1 MNNPFAKIKVSSA
14 AEICARFELKQ
25 EAQPLLRDG
34 IAPREFVDALAVHR
48 QYLAG
53 IDFMAYGLPPREAIW
68 WGCLCLQHASGG
80 KLSELDKAACRA
92 AIKWIL
98 EPVEENR
105 LAAKEP
111 AEKAGLGCPAGALAA
126 ACHQTE
132 DPGGELLGAPFAGLS
147 SMAAERPFGLS
158 AEGVASN
165 APPGGRSKAPETS
178 NHPGRKP
185 SFAPA
190 RLVTGAIK
198 LASTKADPSRI
209 VDTHRL
215 FLELGIGVAEGR
227 FGWPEID
234 RKAPPQKRRMMEDRT
249 IWDSQPPG

>member
-14 AEICARFELKQ
+14 AEICAPFELKQ
-25 EAQPLLRDG
+25 EVQPLVRDG
-34 IAPREFVDALAVHR
+34 IAPREFVDALAVNR
-48 QYLAG
+48 QYVAG
-53 IDFMAYGLPPREAIW
+53 IDFMAHGLPPREAIW

-80 KLSELDKAACRA
+80 KLSELDKSACRA
-92 AIKWIL
+92 AIKWVL

-111 AEKAGLGCPAGALAA
+111 AEKAGLDCPAGALAA

-132 DPGGELLGAPFAGLS
+132 DPGGELLAAPFAGLS
-147 SMAAERPFGLS
+147 SMAAS
-158 AEGVASN
+158 
-165 APPGGRSKAPETS
+165 GRSKAPETS

-234 RKAPPQKRRMMEDRT
+234 RKAPPQKRRMMEDRK
-249 IWDSQPPG
+249 IWDSQPLA

>member
-1 MNNPFAKIKVSSA
+1 MNDPFAKIKVSSA

-25 EAQPLLRDG
+25 EVQPLLRDG
-34 IAPREFVDALAVHR
+34 IAPREFVDALAINR

-132 DPGGELLGAPFAGLS
+132 DPGGELL
-147 SMAAERPFGLS
+147 AAPFGLS

-165 APPGGRSKAPETS
+165 APPG
-178 NHPGRKP
+178 GRKP

>member
-14 AEICARFELKQ
+14 AEVCARFELKQ
-25 EAQPLLRDG
+25 EVQPLVHDG
-34 IAPREFVDALAVHR
+34 IAPREFVDALAVNR

-53 IDFMAYGLPPREAIW
+53 IDFMAHGLPPREAIW
-68 WGCLCLQHASGG
+68 WGCLCLQHASGS

-92 AIKWIL
+92 AVKWVL

-126 ACHQTE
+126 ASHQTE
-132 DPGGELLGAPFAGLS
+132 DPLTQPD
-147 SMAAERPFGLS
+147 R
-158 AEGVASN
+158 N
-165 APPGGRSKAPETS
+165 RKA
-178 NHPGRKP
+178 

-234 RKAPPQKRRMMEDRT
+234 RKALPQKRRTMEDRT
-249 IWDSQPPG
+249 IWDSQPLG

>member
-1 MNNPFAKIKVSSA
+1 MNDPFAKIKVSSA

-25 EAQPLLRDG
+25 EVQPLVHDG
-34 IAPREFVDALAVHR
+34 IAPREFVDALAVNR

-68 WGCLCLQHASGG
+68 WGCLCLQHASGS
-80 KLSELDKAACRA
+80 KLSELDKAACKA
-92 AIKWIL
+92 AVKWVL

-105 LAAKEP
+105 LAAKES

-132 DPGGELLGAPFAGLS
+132 DP
-147 SMAAERPFGLS
+147 
-158 AEGVASN
+158 
-165 APPGGRSKAPETS
+165 
-178 NHPGRKP
+178 P
-185 SFAPA
+185 SCAPA

-234 RKAPPQKRRMMEDRT
+234 RKAPPQERRMMEDRT

>member
-25 EAQPLLRDG
+25 EVRPLLRNG
-34 IAPREFVDALAVHR
+34 IAPREFVDALAVNR

-53 IDFMAYGLPPREAIW
+53 IDFMAHGLPPREAIW
-68 WGCLCLQHASGG
+68 WGCLCLQHASGS
-80 KLSELDKAACRA
+80 KLSELEKAACRA
-92 AIKWIL
+92 AVKWVL
-98 EPVEENR
+98 APVEENR

-126 ACHQTE
+126 ASHQTE
-132 DPGGELLGAPFAGLS
+132 DPGGELLAAPFAGSS
-147 SMAAERPFGLS
+147 SMAVGRPFGLS
-158 AEGVASN
+158 TEGVASN
-165 APPGGRSKAPETS
+165 APPGGRS
-178 NHPGRKP
+178 KP

-198 LASTKADPSRI
+198 LASTKADPGRI

-234 RKAPPQKRRMMEDRT
+234 RKAPPQKGE
-249 IWDSQPPG
+249 

>member
-25 EAQPLLRDG
+25 EVQPLVRHG
-34 IAPREFVDALAVHR
+34 IGPREFVDALAVNR

-53 IDFMAYGLPPREAIW
+53 IDFMAHGLPPREAIW
-68 WGCLCLQHASGG
+68 WGCLCLQHASGN

-92 AIKWIL
+92 AVKWVL

-126 ACHQTE
+126 ASHQTE
-132 DPGGELLGAPFAGLS
+132 DPS
-147 SMAAERPFGLS
+147 SLPD
-158 AEGVASN
+158 
-165 APPGGRSKAPETS
+165 
-178 NHPGRKP
+178 PGRKL

-234 RKAPPQKRRMMEDRT
+234 RKAPPQKRRMMEDGT
-249 IWDSQPPG
+249 IWDNQPLG